1 VVFAFGAFAVA
12 VGTMAL
18 NLHRYLSA
26 ELRTNRWFVGCGGGL
41 CADGEDQVGGR
52 SQCRLCGRPG
62 GVLAVLSMW
71 VRLITSRG
79 WGRSRRRRGSGWP
92 KARGCAPLRGS

>member
-1 VVFAFGAFAVA
+1 VVFAFGAFAVV

-41 CADGEDQVGGR
+41 CADGEDQVGGDR
-52 SQCRLCGRPG
+52 GADCVVVTAGFSQYRACGF
-62 GVLAVLSMW
+62 
-71 VRLITSRG
+71 
-79 WGRSRRRRGSGWP
+79 GS
-92 KARGCAPLRGS
+92 